1 MIDFGYGLRRDIMF
15 PLLGEGV
22 FTQDGVAWKHS
33 RELLR
38 PHFARQ
44 QYQNFDLFEEHVQN
58 LIANFPDDGTSVDIQ
73 PLLFKFTLDT
83 TTAFLFGRSVY
94 SLKNE
99 GSGEGSWFARNFDVA
114 QDYVV
119 KRFRLLD
126 LYWLIGGRK
135 FFDACDAVHDFV
147 DKIIQQRQRD
157 SVVPQDQPDRFIF
170 FDAVAQDAKTLEALR
185 GQLLNILLAGRDTT
199 SCLLSWTL

>member
-1 MIDFGYGLRRDIMF
+1 MDSVEIPCFHSLETGYLHKMGQHGNIL
-15 PLLGEGV
+15 E
-22 FTQDGVAWKHS
+22 
-33 RELLR
+33 
-38 PHFARQ
+38 
-44 QYQNFDLFEEHVQN
+44 NFCILTFLANSTRILIYSKSMQN
-58 LIANFPDDGTSVDIQ
+58 LIAHFPGDGTSVDIQ
-73 PLLFKFTLDT
+73 PLLFKFSLDT
-83 TTAFLFGRSVY
+83 TIAFLFGQSAY
-94 SLKNE
+94 SLNNM
-99 GSGEGSWFARNFDVA
+99 GSGEGSWFAKNFDTA

-147 DKIIQQRQRD
+147 DKIIQQRQVKSTVTQED
-157 SVVPQDQPDRFIF
+157 TDRFVF
-170 FDAVAQDAKTLEALR
+170 FDAVAQDARSPEALR